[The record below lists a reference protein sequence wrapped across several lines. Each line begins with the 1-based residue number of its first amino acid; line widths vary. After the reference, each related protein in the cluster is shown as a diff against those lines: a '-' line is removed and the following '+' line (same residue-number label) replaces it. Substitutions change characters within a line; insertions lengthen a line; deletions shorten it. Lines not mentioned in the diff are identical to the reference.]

1 MANVER
7 HDAEWRHIIS
17 ETRGEI
23 RINYC
28 HSIEAADVFLLRSQ
42 RVAFEM
48 TKFTNSADINF
59 EFGTTF
65 HSRSGAVIFLSM
77 SSETPAFLNSTE
89 YLLPISSSG
98 GTEPNPSGSLS
109 SL

>member
-28 HSIEAADVFLLRSQ
+28 HSIEAADVFPAPITARRFRDDQNSQ
-42 RVAFEM
+42 TAR
-48 TKFTNSADINF
+48 TLT
-59 EFGTTF
+59 
-65 HSRSGAVIFLSM
+65 
-77 SSETPAFLNSTE
+77 LNSVRHSTVE
-89 YLLPISSSG
+89 AAQ
-98 GTEPNPSGSLS
+98 
-109 SL
+109 